1 MQENRIALL
10 LPRLSRYGGSEGFAW
25 RLAECL
31 TAAGHAVE
39 YICARQESPAPA
51 GVTVRR
57 VGRFGLTRVEKML
70 WFALAAEQVRRK
82 GRYALSIGLG
92 KSLHQDI
99 LRIGGG
105 PLPVFWEKS
114 KRAWPEGLSQNWKML
129 RRRMAPSN
137 TLTRIIERRALAR
150 TPRIVAVSHLVGDW
164 IRQAYPFV
172 EQERIQ
178 VIYNRPDLSR
188 FQPAGPELRIRQKQA
203 YGIDPTAVV
212 VGTAATNFALK
223 GTGFLIRALAQLPDN
238 FHLLVAGGRDPH
250 RLLRLAQEQGL
261 AGRVHFPGKVSDMP
275 GFYAACDLFALPT
288 FYDACSNAVL
298 EAMASG
304 LPAISGKDNGSA
316 YFLPPERVLEDPAEV
331 PALVAALRDAARTGP
346 GNAVSWPETVA
357 SGLDPWIELVER
369 LLPSAVAKSKKS

>member
-261 AGRVHFPGKVSDMP
+261 AGARPFSGQGQRHARVLCRLRPVRLAHVLRR
-275 GFYAACDLFALPT
+275 LFQCRT
-288 FYDACSNAVL
+288 GSHGVR
-298 EAMASG
+298 ASG
-304 LPAISGKDNGSA
+304 HFRQGQRQRL
-316 YFLPPERVLEDPAEV
+316 FFT
-331 PALVAALRDAARTGP
+331 ARAGAGRPGGGTGP
-346 GNAVSWPETVA
+346 GCRVA
-357 SGLDPWIELVER
+357 
-369 LLPSAVAKSKKS
+369 